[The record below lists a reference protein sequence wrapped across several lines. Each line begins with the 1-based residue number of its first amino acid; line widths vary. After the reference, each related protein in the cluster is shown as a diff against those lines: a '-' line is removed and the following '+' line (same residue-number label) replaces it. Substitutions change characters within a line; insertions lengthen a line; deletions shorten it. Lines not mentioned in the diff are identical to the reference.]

1 MNYNL
6 VLFTTYQ
13 KKKKLV
19 LFTSAQYTSDKKREK
34 KMKRFSLL
42 CLLCASI
49 IDFLFTYLVL
59 LSSVDIYVYVHGR
72 TWFLCYIICL
82 HYYYYYYYFN
92 NF

>member
-1 MNYNL
+1 MNYN
-6 VLFTTYQ
+6 
-13 KKKKLV
+13 LV

-59 LSSVDIYVYVHGR
+59 LSSVDIYVYVPKMV
-72 TWFLCYIICL
+72 FVL
-82 HYYYYYYYFN
+82 YYLSSLLLLLF
-92 NF
+92 